1 MLNAVIIA
9 RTKPRRQRLC
19 RFICIYCCTFRGDM
33 LFILIQLTQFFP
45 HKAMDTCQHHLS
57 PLSIRISGRYDRINK
72 EQKKCKKMLGKGT
85 LLQCLPEKT
94 ATAVFHPAPAF
105 PISLPLQLGRSG
117 MPAFPPNPPPTRE
130 EEPRAPLEIPCFSR
144 TSPRCDFL

>member
-9 RTKPRRQRLC
+9 RTEPRRQRLC

-45 HKAMDTCQHHLS
+45 HKALDTRQHHLS

-72 EQKKCKKMLGKGT
+72 EQKKRNNILGKGT
-85 LLQCLPEKT
+85 LLQYLPENT
-94 ATAVFHPAPAF
+94 ATGVFYPAPAR
-105 PISLPLQLGRSG
+105 PVSLLSRSG
-117 MPAFPPNPPPTRE
+117 RPVTPACHPKPLRNP
-130 EEPRAPLEIPCFSR
+130 LV
-144 TSPRCDFL
+144 L